1 MSSSTKM
8 RKFLARALVD
18 DERGIALVMALG
30 ILIVCTIM
38 VTTVIMYTSSGQ
50 RTSYYSKSKLTAF
63 DAADAGMNNAL
74 AVLNLPTNNS
84 LKQSILPPCHT
95 ANPDTSTPGTTNPTW
110 FSSSSNLTAQST
122 WNTNA
127 YGTAT
132 AYWCGDLD
140 VPGAQWFLRSVGSI
154 RNPIG
159 NGTKTTRMLTA
170 KVTIQP
176 TVTQPKNNPVWDY
189 LYAGHTGSTCD
200 QTLNNNISGASRM
213 YVAGNLC
220 LSPNVNLAQSM
231 VIVRGNLDLSNNA
244 SVGANTNMNTRVETY
259 VGGNCR
265 YGSNSPPWV
274 TCTGNQDANRIY
286 SKLSDGTTTAV
297 NHVAPIVAPPA
308 ADFAGWY
315 RDAIPG
321 PSQPCGTSSGP
332 VPTFDTNYPTL
343 DNNVATA
350 FDLTP
355 STSYTCRVGRGGST
369 TLSSA
374 ITASQT
380 TITVASASGFPTS
393 GTYRI
398 RIDDEA
404 MTVTGGQG
412 TTSWTVT
419 RAVNGTTAAA
429 HVSAQTVSRDDAG
442 TSGEISWNAATKTL
456 TVTGTIYIDGSAKIS
471 NGALNTYNGQ
481 ATLYL
486 SGTFYANGS
495 LCAAVSGTACNFA
508 GWTPDKEF
516 LMIVANGNG
525 GQVTP
530 GDSIQFANNFSYEGG
545 LYATNAVE
553 FGNNVNV
560 DGPIVGSQIL
570 LSNNLTTNAFP
581 FLTTVPAGM
590 PSNNEVF
597 AQPNPPQSFSG

>member
-1 MSSSTKM
+1 MSSSMKL
-8 RKFLARALVD
+8 RKFLVRALAD

-110 FSSSSNLTAQST
+110 FGSASNLTAQST
-122 WNTNA
+122 WNANA

-200 QTLNNNISGASRM
+200 QTLNNNISGSSRM

-244 SVGANTNMNTRVETY
+244 SVGASTSMSTRVETY

-265 YGSNSPPWV
+265 YGSNAPPWV
-274 TCTGNQDANRIY
+274 ACTGNQDPQHIY

-297 NHVAPIVAPPA
+297 NHVAPIVVPPT
-308 ADFAGWY
+308 ADFAAWY
-315 RDAIPG
+315 QDAIPG
-321 PSQPCGTSSGP
+321 PSQPCGTSSGT
-332 VPTFDTNYPTL
+332 VPTFDTNYPTR

-380 TITVASASGFPTS
+380 TISVASASGFPTS

-398 RIDDEA
+398 RIDDED

-442 TSGEISWNAATKTL
+442 TSGEISWNASTKTL

-486 SGTFYANGS
+486 SGTFYSNGS

-530 GDSIQFANNFSYEGG
+530 GDSIQIANNFSYEGG